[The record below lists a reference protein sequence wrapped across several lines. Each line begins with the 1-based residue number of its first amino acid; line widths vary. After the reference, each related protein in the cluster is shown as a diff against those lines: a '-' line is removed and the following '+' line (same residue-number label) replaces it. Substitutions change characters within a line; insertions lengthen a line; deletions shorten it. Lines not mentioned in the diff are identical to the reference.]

1 MAYPKIFLLWV
12 ILIFAGFD
20 VAAQAIIWESEG
32 ETGELTG
39 TAEINE
45 GCDFASQGAFVKM
58 NVDAGNQLTF
68 ANVEVPS
75 SGTYQLVVNY
85 FYVGAQPLEVF
96 VNGVS
101 MGVKEFS
108 SANWC
113 YQGVAAEY
121 SMDVDLNQGINEVSF
136 QTANGLAGPFIDKVQ
151 VLDVTNTYLFF
162 SDLEI
167 KMVQGQTVQVG
178 VEMSGVL
185 NEDVQVSLSVP
196 VNDADFIQADQP
208 TVTIPAGK
216 EKAVIEISA
225 PLRDD
230 KTDQT
235 ASLQLSNPTQGVFL
249 LNEELAFQIA
259 GTTNNYY
266 VSSTTGNDA
275 NDGLIPEAPWKTLTK
290 VSEFSFTPGDSVLFL
305 SGDEFTGQLKINSS
319 GIEGA
324 PLVFSRYGSGD
335 KPLLNGSGASEGDF
349 ESTVF
354 INNQSFI
361 KLQDLEIA
369 NDRKTSRSGSDDKV
383 GYGIFVLNNGREV
396 MQHFRF
402 EKLTIRDVFAVSTE
416 GVEFNR
422 LKVAGIYFRSE
433 RNMVSG
439 EEKHIKDVLVD
450 GCYITHTGKFGIW
463 SQHAGGNSGIGND
476 SINRNMNLVFRNNH
490 IFETGGSGITPGRS
504 YNCLVENNI
513 FEYTGSDVD
522 PRMAKR
528 GSGAWFF
535 NCRNVIAQ
543 YNKSLHVRG
552 PADSYGM
559 HIDFGNR
566 NVILQYNYSED
577 SEGGF
582 VEILGKNVNSVYRFN
597 VSVNDGIRD
606 KKGNTLWV
614 SDYAGVNNRV
624 LSDSNFIYNNTI
636 YVDAAITPDISI
648 NAKSTFVYNNIFYAK
663 GSASI
668 GKNTDVNIET
678 GSELK
683 MSNNLFKGNIN
694 STFVN
699 MDSNPVLGDPV
710 FVKGGEPET
719 DSYYLGGESEA
730 LGAGI
735 SFPEPPFPMAGKGIF
750 KDVDLYPQ
758 FDLYGN
764 AVYVSNTIPNI
775 GAYNGEGAD
784 DVGIDEFEVIEAN
797 SMKFYPNPTKGKVH
811 LKVKAQKH
819 GRVMVLLTDL
829 QGSELQN
836 EPFILKQ
843 GVNTF
848 EIQVRPELKNGI
860 YLISLEEGGLFISK
874 RLLLVR

>member
-1 MAYPKIFLLWV
+1 MVYLKIVFLWL
-12 ILIFAGFD
+12 ILILSGFD
-20 VAAQAIIWESEG
+20 LPAQTVIWESEG
-32 ETGELTG
+32 ENGNLAG

-45 GCDFASQGAFVKM
+45 GCDFASQDAFVKM
-58 NVDAGNQLTF
+58 NSDAGNQLTF
-68 ANVEVPS
+68 QDVEVPS
-75 SGTYQLVVNY
+75 SGTYQLVVHY

-96 VNGVS
+96 VNGIS
-101 MGVKEFS
+101 MGVKEFP
-108 SANWC
+108 SAHWC

-121 SMDVDLNQGINEVSF
+121 SMDIDLNEGINEVSF

-151 VLDVTNTYLFF
+151 VLDATNIYLSF
-162 SDLEI
+162 SDLEV
-167 KMVQGQTVQVG
+167 KMVQGQTVHVA

-185 NEDVQVSLSVP
+185 NQEVRVSLSVP
-196 VNDADFIQADQP
+196 VDGADFIQVDQS
-208 TVTIPAGK
+208 TVTIPSGN
-216 EKAVIEISA
+216 EKALIKVYA
-225 PLRDD
+225 PLRAD

-235 ASLQLSNPTQGVFL
+235 VLVQLSNPTSGVLL
-249 LNEELAFQIA
+249 LNDQLTLQIA

-266 VSSTTGNDA
+266 VSSTTGNDN
-275 NDGLIPEAPWKTLTK
+275 NDGLTPETPWKTLAK
-290 VSEFSFTPGDSVLFL
+290 VSEFSYTPGDSVLFF

-319 GIEGA
+319 GIEGD
-324 PLVFSRYGSGD
+324 PLVFSRYGPGNQ
-335 KPLLNGSGASEGDF
+335 PVLNGAGSSVGDF

-361 KLQDLEIA
+361 ELQDLEIT

-383 GYGIFVLNNGREV
+383 GYGIFVLNDGLEV

-416 GVEFNR
+416 GVEFNQ

-433 RNMVSG
+433 RNTVAG
-439 EEKHIKDVLVD
+439 EEKHIRDVLVD
-450 GCYITHTGKFGIW
+450 SCYITHTGKFGIW
-463 SQHAGGNSGIGND
+463 SQHAGGKSGIGND
-476 SINRNMNLVFRNNH
+476 SINRNMNLVFSNNH
-490 IFETGGSGITPGRS
+490 MFETGGSGITPGGS
-504 YNCLVENNI
+504 YNCLVENNT
-513 FEYTGSDVD
+513 FEYTGSDAD

-614 SDYAGVNNRV
+614 SDYAGTNNKV

-648 NAKSTFVYNNIFYAK
+648 NAKNTFVYNNIFYA
-663 GSASI
+663 GAYASI
-668 GKNTDVNIET
+668 GNNTDVNIET

-694 STFVN
+694 SIFAN
-699 MDSNPVLGDPV
+699 MDKNPVFGDPF
-710 FVKGGEPET
+710 FVKGGESET
-719 DSYYLGGESEA
+719 DSYYLGKESEA
-730 LGAGI
+730 LGSGI
-735 SFPEPPFPMAGKGIF
+735 SFPEPQFPMAGKGIF

-758 FDLYGN
+758 LDFYGN
-764 AVYVSNTIPNI
+764 PVNVSNSIPNI
-775 GAYNGEGAD
+775 GAYNGEGVG
-784 DVGIDEFEVIEAN
+784 DVGIDEFEIIEAT
-797 SMKFYPNPTKGKVH
+797 SLRFYPNPAKGEVF
-811 LKVKAQKH
+811 LSIKAEKH
-819 GRVMVLLTDL
+819 GTVMVLLSDL
-829 QGSELQN
+829 QGRELQR
-836 EPFILKQ
+836 EPFRVQ
-843 GVNTF
+843 PGNNTL
-848 EIQVRPELKNGI
+848 EIQVSTELKNGI
-860 YLISLEEGGLFISK
+860 YLISMEENGLFISK